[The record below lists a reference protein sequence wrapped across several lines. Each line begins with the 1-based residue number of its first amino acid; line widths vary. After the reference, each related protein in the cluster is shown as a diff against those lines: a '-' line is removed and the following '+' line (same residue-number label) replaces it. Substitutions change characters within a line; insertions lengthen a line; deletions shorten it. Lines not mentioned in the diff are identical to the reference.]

1 MSPAMA
7 SWASQQL
14 KKMNGKDDLTLL
26 EFCMSLSD
34 ASEIRQ
40 YLAAYL
46 GSTPEVRLLFLSFF
60 CPFLVFFVCLSFAS
74 VWCSLQVVGRGSRA
88 CDACVPV
95 LFP

>member
-1 MSPAMA
+1 MLVLGAPRSGMSPAMA

-26 EFCMSLSD
+26 EFCMSLTD

-46 GSTPEVRLLFLSFF
+46 GSTPEVPPYLPLARVLVGVHMLCRLELYAVCALA
-60 CPFLVFFVCLSFAS
+60 FLV
-74 VWCSLQVVGRGSRA
+74 
-88 CDACVPV
+88 
-95 LFP
+95 

>member
-46 GSTPEVRLLFLSFF
+46 GSTPEVRRFVVVWLII
-60 CPFLVFFVCLSFAS
+60 LV
-74 VWCSLQVVGRGSRA
+74 
-88 CDACVPV
+88 
-95 LFP
+95 

>member
-46 GSTPEVRLLFLSFF
+46 GSTPEVRLLFFFLSFF
-60 CPFLVFFVCLSFAS
+60 VLFLSFFFF
-74 VWCSLQVVGRGSRA
+74 C
-88 CDACVPV
+88 
-95 LFP
+95 